1 MIGERT
7 VRSNARLVVML
18 AYEGANLIDIC
29 GPLQTFSSATRLM
42 GNRCTRPYVGTVAS
56 LAGGL
61 VTTAPGLAIMT
72 QSLAGLDCHAIDT
85 LIVPGGSPQGAPV
98 IVPELVAWITRRAC
112 AARRVASVCTGAFML
127 AATGLLD
134 RKRVTTHWS
143 WAERLA
149 ELHPKVRVDPDPIFI
164 KEGKM
169 WTSAGVTAGI
179 DLALAQ
185 IAEDFGHHVALAT
198 ARQLVMFIKRPGGQS
213 QFSVPLASQLSEG
226 EGFTGLHAW
235 IADHL
240 SGDLRVERL
249 ARQAGMS
256 PRTFARLY
264 KARVGRTPAKTVEAM
279 RLEAACRA
287 LEESAAPIKRIATH
301 VGYGDEQN
309 LWRVFQRRLGVSPT
323 DYRARFSSAPG
334 T

>member
-1 MIGERT
+1 MGKA
-7 VRSNARLVVML
+7 SARLVVML
-18 AYEGANLIDIC
+18 AYEGANLIDIS
-29 GPLQTFSSATRLM
+29 GPIQTFSSATRLM
-42 GNRCTRPYVGTVAS
+42 GAHCPRPYAGAVAS
-56 LAGGL
+56 LTGGL

-72 QSLAGLDCHAIDT
+72 QSLAAFERQAIDT
-85 LIVPGGSPQGAPV
+85 LIVPGGSPSGAPV
-98 IVPELVAWITRRAC
+98 IVPELVAWVTRRA
-112 AARRVASVCTGAFML
+112 AGTRRIASVCTGAFML

-143 WAERLA
+143 WADRLQ
-149 ELHPKVRVDPDPIFI
+149 ELHPKVHVEPDPIFI
-164 KEGKM
+164 QEGKV

-185 IAEDFGHHVALAT
+185 VAEDFGHDIALAT

-213 QFSVPLASQLSEG
+213 QFSVPLAAQLSEG
-226 EGFTGLHAW
+226 EGFAGLHAW

-240 SGDLRVERL
+240 RGDLRVERL

-264 KARVGRTPAKTVEAM
+264 KARVGRTPAKTVEAI
-279 RLEAACRA
+279 RLEAARRA
-287 LEESAAPIKRIATH
+287 LEDGMAPIKRIATQ

-309 LWRVFQRRLGVSPT
+309 LWRVFQRHLGVSPT
-323 DYRARFSSAPG
+323 EYRARFSSAAER
-334 T
+334 